1 MPRHI
6 LITGAA
12 HRLGR
17 EIALS
22 FAESGARIAV
32 HHHSSDP
39 SDTLCELR
47 KRGATA
53 EAFQADLRSPQEV
66 DQLIADSADFLGEM
80 DSLVASAAVFRRTPW
95 HEVSEDD
102 WDFHMQ
108 GNLKATFLLLRAA
121 ALRMADGGAIVTIAD
136 WSGLR
141 PYRDYLPYCVSKAGV
156 IALSQALAQELAPR
170 VRVNCV
176 CPGTVMPPENADSA
190 KLAEIA
196 NATPLGCIGS
206 PADIAN
212 AVQFLIEGTSFATG
226 SVLPIDG
233 GRLVANQGLY

>member
-22 FAESGARIAV
+22 FAEPGARIAV

-47 KRGATA
+47 KRGAEA
-53 EAFQADLRSPQEV
+53 EAFQADLRSPQDVE
-66 DQLIADSADFLGEM
+66 QLIADSADFLGEM

-95 HEVSEDD
+95 QDVSEDD

-121 ALRMADGGAIVTIAD
+121 APRMADGGAIVTIAD

-156 IALSQALAQELAPR
+156 IALSQALAQEVAPR
-170 VRVNCV
+170 VRVNCI
-176 CPGTVMPPENADSA
+176 CPGTVLPPENADAA
-190 KLAEIA
+190 KLAKIA
-196 NATPLGCIGS
+196 NATPLGRIGS

-212 AVQFLIEGTSFATG
+212 AVHFLIEGTSFATG
-226 SVLPIDG
+226 SVLAIDG
-233 GRLVANQGLY
+233 GRLIANQGLY